1 LEFTVTVF
9 VLRCWLEPQLNGAGA
24 WRASLY
30 DPNSRERVFFS
41 DPDALTDFFRQHS
54 PDTLLESD
62 FNPPPTQRS
71 NP

>member
-1 LEFTVTVF
+1 VSVY
-9 VLRCWLEPQLNGAGA
+9 VLRCWLEPLSSGAGA

-41 DPDALTDFFRQHS
+41 DPTELSHYLTD
-54 PDTLLESD
+54 LEPVAALEQEFD
-62 FNPPPTQRS
+62 APPTQRS